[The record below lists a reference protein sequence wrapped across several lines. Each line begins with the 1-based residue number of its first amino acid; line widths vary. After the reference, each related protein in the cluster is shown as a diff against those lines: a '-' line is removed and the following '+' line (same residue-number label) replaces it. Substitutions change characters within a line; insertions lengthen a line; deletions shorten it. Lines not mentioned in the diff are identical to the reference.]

1 MDPALES
8 GTSAADLRHRLRQ
21 LRWFKKSFRHD
32 ATLISKRY
40 GVPIEV
46 DESRLAGA
54 FLNWAEVFGAQ
65 RAYSAANRRDFVFLA
80 AGLLLRELSRSRPVR
95 TLDEWAGPPSKTQT
109 WPEDFIYANYCLCV
123 LGAVLERE
131 GQPLD
136 LGRLADD
143 LRAWLSYREGGRVE
157 ASAAIA
163 ILDLFTGSEPNWWTP
178 DSVLSRAAVKRAVAA
193 RIMPLDL
200 QPGARARAA
209 PPS

>member
-1 MDPALES
+1 MDPALGSET
-8 GTSAADLRHRLRQ
+8 GAADERQRLRQ

-40 GVPIEV
+40 GLSIEV
-46 DESRLAGA
+46 DEGRLAGA
-54 FLNWAEVFGAQ
+54 FLNWADVFGAQ
-65 RAYSAANRRDFVFLA
+65 RAYAAANRRDIVFLA

-95 TLDEWAGPPSKTQT
+95 MLDEWAGPPSKSQIR
-109 WPEDFIYANYCLCV
+109 PEGFIYANYCLCV

-143 LRAWLSYREGGRVE
+143 LKAWLSYRAGGREE

-163 ILDLFTGSEPNWWTP
+163 VLDLFTGSEPNWWTP

-193 RIMPLDL
+193 RIMPLDI
-200 QPGARARAA
+200 QPRARTRAA
-209 PPS
+209 PSA